1 MKESNRRS
9 IIVLSIASIIPVV
22 THFLVVSS
30 EGVSPL
36 EIGAV
41 MLSVGIVV
49 LDLLFAAGL
58 ALEWIEAAE
67 E

>member
-9 IIVLSIASIIPVV
+9 IIVLSIASIIPVA

-58 ALEWIEAAE
+58 ALEWIEEAE